1 VVATILLHLQL
12 VVQAVVAHGVQTE
25 LALMELRIKVL
36 LVEVHLEAILLAQ
49 AVVAHQA

>member
-1 VVATILLHLQL
+1 VATILSHLQL
-12 VVQAVVAHGVQTE
+12 VVQVVAVVGVQTE
-25 LALMELRIKVL
+25 LALMELQIKVL